1 MSKYIIN
8 AVRSFEL
15 EPIDNRKSFYGKCKV
30 FEMEDGSKVLR
41 SYDTYVCKISPDKTF
56 HKTWWGY
63 SFTTMR
69 HINAFLDYYKIEG
82 GGKKWWESLPCEDY

>member
-8 AVRSFEL
+8 AIRSFEL

-41 SYDTYVCKISPDKTF
+41 SYDTYVCKIDPDGTF
-56 HKTWWGY
+56 HKTWAYY
-63 SFTTMR
+63 SPTTMR
-69 HINAFLDYYKIEG
+69 HINAFLDYYEIEG